1 MSWFNYKC
9 DTSLSW
15 LAIPFVPFYLLKI
28 LKAGPLRVLSEMDL
42 YLNLLELP
50 LGDSVE
56 FLAAPSRTTKELFDL
71 ASGLETMQTE

>member
-1 MSWFNYKC
+1 MAGHFFFS
-9 DTSLSW
+9 
-15 LAIPFVPFYLLKI
+15 IYLLKV
-28 LKAGPLRVLSEMDL
+28 LKGRPVQVLSKMDL

-71 ASGLETMQTE
+71 ALGLETMQTE